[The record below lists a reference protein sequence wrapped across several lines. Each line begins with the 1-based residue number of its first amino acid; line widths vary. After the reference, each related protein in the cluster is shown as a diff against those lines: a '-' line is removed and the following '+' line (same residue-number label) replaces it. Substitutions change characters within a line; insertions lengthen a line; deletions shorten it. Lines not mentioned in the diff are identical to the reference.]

1 MWVKVNEIT
10 IFYDAVE
17 SIRFDPSTRDVVV
30 RTVSGA
36 EHRQHCGSASVG
48 DTCTREL
55 RERVAMYRLRF
66 RTGRDRAAARSLATE
81 VLAQPLLRFR

>member
-1 MWVKVNEIT
+1 MWVKINEIT
-10 IFYDAVE
+10 VFYDAVE
-17 SIRFDPSTRDVVV
+17 SIRFDPAARDVVV

-48 DTCTREL
+48 DTRTREL
-55 RERVAMYRLRF
+55 RERVAVYRLRF
-66 RTGRDRAAARSLATE
+66 RTGRDRAAARSLATT